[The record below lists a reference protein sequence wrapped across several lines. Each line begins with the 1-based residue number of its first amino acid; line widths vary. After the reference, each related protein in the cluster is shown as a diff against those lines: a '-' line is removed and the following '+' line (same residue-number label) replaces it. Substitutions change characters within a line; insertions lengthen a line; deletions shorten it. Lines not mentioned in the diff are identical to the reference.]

1 MRNHLL
7 SISLAAFFVCVIV
20 SLLGCQKAPELTL
33 TSPANVEL
41 SVDGSSGSIT
51 FTANRD
57 WRVNCS
63 DPWVSVSPS
72 SGPASDGPVTVT
84 VRCGANTTYDDRTAT
99 VTITMEGLSQ
109 TVTVKQPANLG
120 IIIPTQLY
128 NVAPESKTIEVEV
141 QANVQYN
148 VTISA
153 DWIKQVGAKGLTT
166 NKLTFNIEE
175 NKTYDERSATITIS
189 GSGISQFI
197 TVKQSGKEKPK
208 VPDGAVDLGLSVY
221 WASCNLGASSQE
233 EYGDYYTWG
242 EIETYYV
249 SQNPMVWKDDKGTGY
264 NWGSYK
270 WSTSTGSEIGILLK
284 YNTNSSFGQVDN
296 KEVLELEDDIANVK
310 LGGKWRMPSKDEINE
325 LISNCTWKWTTQ
337 NGRKGY
343 SVTCD
348 SNGESIFLPAAGSW
362 AGWYNF
368 GVDNSV
374 EYWSSSLHE
383 DINYPHEAY
392 RLAVGSMFEIQP
404 YILGDTDCY
413 PRCYGLPIRPVCE
426 K

>member
-1 MRNHLL
+1 MSNHFL
-7 SISLAAFFVCVIV
+7 SISLVAFFVCVIV

-120 IIIPTQLY
+120 IVVPTQLY

-148 VTISA
+148 VTIST
-153 DWIKQVGAKGLTT
+153 DWIRQVGTKGLTT
-166 NKLTFNIEE
+166 NKLTFNVEE

-189 GSGISQFI
+189 GSGISQVI

-208 VPDGAVDLGLSVY
+208 VPDGAVDLGLSVF

-233 EYGDYYTWG
+233 EYGNYYAWG
-242 EIETYYV
+242 ETETKEEY
-249 SQNPMVWKDDKGTGY
+249 SPFT
-264 NWGSYK
+264 YK
-270 WSTSTGSEIGILLK
+270 WYNSTNQHYTK
-284 YNTNSSFGQVDN
+284 YVFDDGYDYAGPVDG
-296 KEVLELEDDIANVK
+296 KQKLDIEDDAANRI
-310 LGGKWRMPSKDEINE
+310 LGGNWRMPTKEELESLIDATDKDAVVINGVYCIRLTSKIEGYKNNSIIIPISGRYYYTDHE
-325 LISNCTWKWTTQ
+325 LDGWC
-337 NGRKGY
+337 GY
-343 SVTCD
+343 
-348 SNGESIFLPAAGSW
+348 F
-362 AGWYNF
+362 
-368 GVDNSV
+368 
-374 EYWSSSLHE
+374 WSSSLAHS
-383 DINYPHEAY
+383 
-392 RLAVGSMFEIQP
+392 RSP
-404 YILGDTDCY
+404 YALSVETRMEPIAGWVCTN
-413 PRCYGLPIRPVCE
+413 RWIGIPIRPVTE
-426 K
+426 